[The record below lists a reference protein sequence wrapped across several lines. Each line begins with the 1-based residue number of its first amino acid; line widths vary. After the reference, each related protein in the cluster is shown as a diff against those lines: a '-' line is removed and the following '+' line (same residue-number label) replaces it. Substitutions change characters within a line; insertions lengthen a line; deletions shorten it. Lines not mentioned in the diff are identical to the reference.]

1 MSVPADEA
9 PLAPQELLDYLHDRL
24 TPECRADVESRLKS
38 QPDAR
43 QALQDLEDFPDVQP
57 AEGLRE
63 LSDDEVRNAWNRFRH
78 RLRHRDEQD
87 R

>member
-9 PLAPQELLDYLHDRL
+9 LTPQELLDYLHDRL

-43 QALQDLEDFPDVQP
+43 QALRDLEDFPDVQP
-57 AEGLRE
+57 AAGARE
-63 LSDDEVRNAWNRFRH
+63 LSDNDVRNAWNRFRD
-78 RLRHRDEQD
+78 RLGDRDEQD